1 MNRLL
6 NAASTASR
14 PSVRASFA
22 AIAAFVAV
30 AGTGVAHAQDASD
43 STQPMQQMQQ
53 TQPVAATP
61 AGTNDVGGSY
71 AGSTS
76 SGAGLTRADVVQ
88 QLDHA
93 QRDGQLKQL
102 DDTLYKGGQ

>member
-6 NAASTASR
+6 
-14 PSVRASFA
+14 
-22 AIAAFVAV
+22 IAAFVAV

-61 AGTNDVGGSY
+61 GTNDVGGSY

-76 SGAGLTRADVVQ
+76 SGAGLTRAEVRQ
-88 QLDHA
+88 QLVHA
-93 QRDGQLKQL
+93 ESDGQLKQL